1 MSKYN
6 ITYDSVT
13 KEYEYRGYKYKIHAD
28 SNDTE
33 VYVYAELFI
42 KSKRTILCG
51 SQQEVFDRVDDLLK

>member
-6 ITYDSVT
+6 ITYDSAT

-28 SNDTE
+28 SNDAE

-42 KSKRTILCG
+42 KSKRTIVCVAANKKFSTG
-51 SQQEVFDRVDDLLK
+51 